1 MSDAVIYLVDDD
13 AAVRDSVAFLLTA
26 AGRVVETFESPAAFL
41 NTAPRLTGGCIVSDI
56 RMPEMNGLELLRR
69 LREIGVRLPVILIT
83 GHADVSV
90 AVQAMKSGAAD
101 FVEKPFSDDTILA
114 AVDAALARRADQ
126 ARDDRDRND
135 VAGRFATLTE
145 REQQV
150 LRRVVAG
157 ESNKV
162 VAQNLGI
169 SHRTVDI
176 YRANVMTKMRAGSLS
191 ELVRMAI
198 LGDIA

>member
-1 MSDAVIYLVDDD
+1 MPSKIVFLVDDD
-13 AAVRDSVAFLLTA
+13 AAMRDSVSFLLLTA
-26 AGRVVETFESPAAFL
+26 GYAVETFDTPGALLSAA
-41 NTAPRLTGGCIVSDI
+41 ARLSEGCIISDV
-56 RMPEMNGLELLRR
+56 RMPEMSGLQLLRR
-69 LREIGVRLPVILIT
+69 LKEIGVRLPVIMIT
-83 GHADVSV
+83 GHADVSI
-90 AVQAMKSGAAD
+90 AVEAMKAGAAD
-101 FVEKPFSDDTILA
+101 FIEKPFSDDVILA
-114 AVDAALARRADQ
+114 AIEVAMARPADQ
-126 ARDDRDRND
+126 QGD
-135 VAGRFATLTE
+135 VRQKTEIVTRVASLTD

-198 LGDIA
+198 LAGIG

>member
-1 MSDAVIYLVDDD
+1 MAT
-13 AAVRDSVAFLLTA
+13 AMRDSVSFLLSA
-26 AGRVVETFESPAAFL
+26 AGREVETFETPHALLGAAE
-41 NTAPRLTGGCIVSDI
+41 RLTSGCIISDV
-56 RMPEMNGLELLRR
+56 RMPEMNGLQLLRR
-69 LREIGVRLPVILIT
+69 LKEIGVPLPVIIIT
-83 GHADVSV
+83 GHADVSI
-90 AVQAMKSGAAD
+90 AVEAMKAGAAD
-101 FVEKPFSDDTILA
+101 FIEKPFSDDALVA
-114 AVDAALARRADQ
+114 AVDAALAKPLAPSGDGRKKSEIA
-126 ARDDRDRND
+126 ARW
-135 VAGRFATLTE
+135 ATLTE

-176 YRANVMTKMRAGSLS
+176 YRANVMTKMRAGGLS

-198 LGDIA
+198 LAGID